1 MRGVEPRASGA
12 NFSFEFCTLRLL
24 RPNSASARADARAR
38 SGNAL
43 GRRRR
48 TLTHLGRGVPS
59 AKRISSSTCEGFRT
73 EKVISTPPICLR
85 HNLANR
91 STAAFEQSRAA
102 MSEETNTT
110 PGPGPTG
117 TAWVLVNVFTAPRDA
132 FSALAV
138 RPTVLLPIVALTL
151 LNTAVIVGYYSQ
163 VDTVWLMQ
171 TMAADAGQ
179 ALPPEAIEGQGGAAM
194 MGPVMMAIGTVGGL
208 LQVLI
213 PLLLAAGYLTL
224 VSLFGNDGVT
234 FKRWLSA
241 VAWSSMPTTIGML
254 SAFVNLA
261 LNDATHM
268 RP

>member
-1 MRGVEPRASGA
+1 
-12 NFSFEFCTLRLL
+12 
-24 RPNSASARADARAR
+24 
-38 SGNAL
+38 
-43 GRRRR
+43 
-48 TLTHLGRGVPS
+48 
-59 AKRISSSTCEGFRT
+59 
-73 EKVISTPPICLR
+73 
-85 HNLANR
+85 
-91 STAAFEQSRAA
+91 

-268 RP
+268 RPTELNMLSVGNLLGLEAAGGGFVRTLLFSMDPTMLWSLALLTFGYSLWTRRSLVVSFVIIVAPLVIWLGGLGLVVGM